1 MVEPKQPESPDVV
14 EGVAHWGLVAL
25 AVMALVGALLRIFVP
40 ALSAPGRLDEIT
52 LLYFAVAGGLLLAR
66 HVKTFRFGQ
75 LKLEMIERLR
85 EQQLEQEA
93 KIADIALILPLLLQE
108 KEVRHILAL
117 FKGQGAKYPWD
128 DGLHEQ
134 LRRLRSIRLISN
146 LPGQAIHDMQKDK
159 QFNLASYV
167 ELTGLG
173 RLWARRIEEIQGAET
188 KKPAV
193 G

>member
-1 MVEPKQPESPDVV
+1 MVEPKQSESPDVV

-40 ALSAPGRLDEIT
+40 ALSAQGRLDEIT

-85 EQQLEQEA
+85 ERQLEQEA

-117 FKGQGAKYPWD
+117 FSGQGVNYPWD

-146 LPGQAIHDMQKDK
+146 LPGQAIHDMKKDTG
-159 QFNLASYV
+159 FNLASYV

-173 RLWARRIEEIQGAET
+173 RLWARRIEEIQGADI

>member
-1 MVEPKQPESPDVV
+1 MVELKQPESPDVV

-40 ALSAPGRLDEIT
+40 TLSAPGRLDEIT
-52 LLYFAVAGGLLLAR
+52 LLYFGVAAALLLAR

-85 EQQLEQEA
+85 ERQLEQEE

-108 KEVRHILAL
+108 KEVRHIRAL
-117 FKGQGAKYPWD
+117 FTGQGTKYPWD
-128 DGLHEQ
+128 EGLHDQ

-146 LPGQAIHDMQKDK
+146 LPGQAIHDMKKDTV
-159 QFNLASYV
+159 FNLASYV

-173 RLWARRIEEIQGAET
+173 RQWARRIEEIQGA
-188 KKPAV
+188 AV
-193 G
+193 TALR